1 MMSSAAKASMIK
13 PPEVVADNAATDAVV
28 PGPVTGITASMEPA
42 SSAEGVE
49 VEGGRGDLTVF
60 FAIGM
65 VINVL
70 LVTAFLVWAV
80 GQWRKKK

>member
-1 MMSSAAKASMIK
+1 MPSGVKTSMIK
-13 PPEVVADNAATDAVV
+13 PPAAGAENAGVDNAV
-28 PGPVTGITASMEPA
+28 PGSSTDISASIAPGSA
-42 SSAEGVE
+42 AEGVE
-49 VEGGRGDLTVF
+49 VEDGRGDLTVF

-70 LVTAFLVWAV
+70 MVTAFLVWAV

>member
-1 MMSSAAKASMIK
+1 M
-13 PPEVVADNAATDAVV
+13 
-28 PGPVTGITASMEPA
+28 
-42 SSAEGVE
+42 
-49 VEGGRGDLTVF
+49 TVF

-70 LVTAFLVWAV
+70 MVTAFLVWAV

>member
-1 MMSSAAKASMIK
+1 MPSEVKTPVINQPAAGA
-13 PPEVVADNAATDAVV
+13 ENAGVDTAVPGSATDISAS
-28 PGPVTGITASMEPA
+28 ITPTSG
-42 SSAEGVE
+42 AERVE
-49 VEGGRGDLTVF
+49 VEDGRGDMTVF

-70 LVTAFLVWAV
+70 MVMAFLVLAV